1 MNSSLIHFRPLMIVS
16 LNLEENIGALIT
28 FDDRINKLQ
37 HKLESLEY
45 HMNECSTYEKKYED
59 KYRDK
64 YVNSIVDL
72 EQVDPVFVYETE
84 SFLFQTSIFIGHTY
98 WDHNRIPL
106 HIFFGFRAA
115 NSWRFS
121 RC

>member
-45 HMNECSTYEKKYED
+45 HMNECST
-59 KYRDK
+59 
-64 YVNSIVDL
+64 
-72 EQVDPVFVYETE
+72 
-84 SFLFQTSIFIGHTY
+84 
-98 WDHNRIPL
+98 
-106 HIFFGFRAA
+106 
-115 NSWRFS
+115 
-121 RC
+121 